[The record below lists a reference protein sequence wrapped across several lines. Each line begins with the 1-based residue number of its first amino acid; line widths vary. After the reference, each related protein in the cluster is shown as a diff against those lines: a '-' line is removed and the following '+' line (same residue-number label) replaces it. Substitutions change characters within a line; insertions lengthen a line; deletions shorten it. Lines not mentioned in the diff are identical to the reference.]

1 MNIVSCIVCF
11 FCGHRPYRVT
21 WRNTSYLRMK
31 RKGGQKRSKHIHKY
45 HTKMKFSVYSWD
57 GPIETPLKVGDSV
70 EISFMVEAREAKG
83 NWFNEVKAYNIE
95 YK

>member
-1 MNIVSCIVCF
+1 MTYKALGVIIAVMPTAH
-11 FCGHRPYRVT
+11 GT
-21 WRNTSYLRMK
+21 TRNGKDWEKQECVLEMSD
-31 RKGGQKRSKHIHKY
+31 KY

-57 GPIETPLKVGDSV
+57 GPIEDTLKTGDSV

-95 YK
+95 RK